1 MTDLRRRYASNLV
14 DILKASEDATARSRA
29 DVRRATATLLA
40 TPDAEPKTV
49 DQLLENA
56 MAVAKSERAA
66 AQARLD
72 EIDREAWWKRIWL
85 KSAAEKAKNDADDAY
100 DKKLRYEKRDVAVRA
115 RKTDSDL
122 RALTHANHAACK
134 EALRLAREDLK
145 RCEQEENFL
154 KELFEPLSEALDR
167 KAWFGRTTDS
177 LLNLSVSHAKRRDI
191 GSAAKALQS
200 IEFQRLPSEDQ
211 FKKWALEY
219 RKVLG
224 GMKQKSAGFSAT
236 AAYPGLVKPSL
247 ELAKVRFHDAAWGN
261 LVERYEDPP
270 DRWHALPAG
279 MVKHGALIEPV
290 QWVIYWAFLV
300 GSQWFTD
307 SANSAD
313 INEDVLTGMLTLALK
328 GQLADSAKSRL
339 LQLGYPKAKANFD
352 FLHLAGKKGES
363 ATGADIG
370 LVILLD
376 VGDLRARKVALL
388 QAKVSV
394 DGRADIGSK
403 PSGPAKLTQLQ
414 KLRDDERDFFVF
426 YHRTNGTSPPP
437 LPTVTSVKQLRESGT
452 LSTGDLA
459 KLSIVAKPREQGW
472 ELATFVAFG
481 LCTPASGLGKEVPDD
496 ADPLEAMIAGGRDS
510 LPKYMVVVSLS
521 HDEPGYHKVMSPLH
535 REGYRSIQPR
545 QRRQELQPSQ
555 MKEREGPE
563 LGD

>member
-1 MTDLRRRYASNLV
+1 MTDLHSRYASNLA
-14 DILKASEDATARSRA
+14 DILKASEDATAWSRA
-29 DVRRATATLLA
+29 DVRRATATLLSA
-40 TPDAEPKTV
+40 PDAEPKTV
-49 DQLLENA
+49 DQLLEDA
-56 MAVAKSERAA
+56 MEVAKSELAA

-72 EIDREAWWKRIWL
+72 EIDRLPWWKSIWL
-85 KSAAEKAKNDADDAY
+85 RPAAQKAKNDAEGAY
-100 DKKLRYEKRDVAVRA
+100 QRKLRYEKGDVAVRA
-115 RKTDSDL
+115 RRADSDL
-122 RALTHANHAACK
+122 RALTRANHAACK
-134 EALRLAREDLK
+134 EAQRLAKENLK
-145 RCEQEENFL
+145 RCEREEIVL
-154 KELFEPLSEALDR
+154 KELCEPLSVALDR
-167 KAWFGRTTDS
+167 KAWLGRTTDGF
-177 LLNLSVSHAKRRDI
+177 LNLSVSHAKRRDF

-224 GMKQKSAGFSAT
+224 GMKQKSAGFAAT

-247 ELAKVRFHDAAWGN
+247 ELAKVRFHEAAWVG
-261 LVERYEDPP
+261 LIERYKDLP
-270 DRWHALPAG
+270 DRWHALPAS
-279 MVKHGALIEPV
+279 MVTHRALIEPV

-300 GSQWFTD
+300 GSQSFAD
-307 SANSAD
+307 SAGPAD
-313 INEDVLTGMLTLALK
+313 INEDVLTGMLTQALK

-352 FLHLAGKKGES
+352 FLHLAGKKGEF

-376 VGDLRARKVALL
+376 VGDLRVRKVALL

-426 YHRTNGTSPPP
+426 YHRTNGTSPSP

-459 KLSIVAKPREQGW
+459 RLSIGAKPREQGW
-472 ELATFVAFG
+472 DLATFVAFG
-481 LCTPASGLGKEVPDD
+481 LCTPASALGKEVPDD

-521 HDEPGYHKVMSPLH
+521 HDEPEYHRAMSPLH
-535 REGYRSIQPR
+535 RQGYRSIQPH
-545 QRRQELQPSQ
+545 QRKQELQFSQ
-555 MKEREGPE
+555 TKEGPE